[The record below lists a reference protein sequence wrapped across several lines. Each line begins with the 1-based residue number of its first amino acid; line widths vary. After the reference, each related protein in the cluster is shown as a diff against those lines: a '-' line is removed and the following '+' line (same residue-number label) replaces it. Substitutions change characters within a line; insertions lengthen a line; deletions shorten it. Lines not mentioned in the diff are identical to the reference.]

1 MDRKVSRMLGDNPH
15 MHYAGANV
23 NLTISTESISLMVME
38 TGEVYLVFSHFVNI
52 SFKDNW

>member
-1 MDRKVSRMLGDNPH
+1 MLGDNPH